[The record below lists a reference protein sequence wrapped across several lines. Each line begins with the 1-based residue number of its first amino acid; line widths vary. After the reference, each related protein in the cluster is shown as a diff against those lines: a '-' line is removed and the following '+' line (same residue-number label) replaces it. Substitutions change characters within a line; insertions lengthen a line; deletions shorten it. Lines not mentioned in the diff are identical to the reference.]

1 VSKSQPSMPA
11 WAPYTH
17 DDSAPWNLQRVVH
30 LHRRAGFAAPWE
42 QLQLDLADGPEAA
55 IGRVLEGKLPSAA
68 GEPFEVL
75 SRTIA
80 DAATA
85 SGNANRLKAW
95 WMYRMLFSPD
105 PLGERL
111 TLMWHNHFATS
122 NLKVQDLVLMR
133 GQNELMRRK
142 ARGPFG
148 ELLTAVITHPAML
161 TWLDADS
168 NRKGRANENLAREL
182 MELFTLG
189 EGEYAESDVLEAA
202 RALTGW
208 TVVSETGQLRME
220 RHDDGEKTIL
230 GVRGRFALDGLVELL
245 LNQPAAPRR
254 LAWRLCRT
262 FMGEGVVDDS
272 ALDQLASGLA
282 ANELRVDW
290 ALETMLRSRLFFSAA
305 NLRSRVAGPVEFVV
319 SAVRALDLLEP
330 PPSTLLLAEWASRMG
345 QDLFYPPNVGGWN
358 EGRSWLASRGLV
370 ARANFAAA
378 LAEGRLWNPVREL
391 PWAELAERLQIA
403 DSAGGEH
410 VRLAELLWGGLSPD
424 VSAASLMT
432 SGDSGGA
439 TLPETVA
446 HMLARPESQLN

>member
-1 VSKSQPSMPA
+1 VSDSQPSLPA
-11 WAPYTH
+11 WAPYAP
-17 DDSAPWNLQRVVH
+17 DDSLPWNLKRAVH

-42 QLQLDLADGPEAA
+42 QLQQDLAEGPEAA
-55 IGRVLEGKLPSAA
+55 IGRLLEGTLPTPA
-68 GEPFEVL
+68 GEQFELL

-80 DAATA
+80 DAAMA

-133 GQNELMRRK
+133 SQNELMRRQ

-148 ELLTAVITHPAML
+148 ELLTAVITHAAML
-161 TWLDADS
+161 KWLDADS

-189 EGEYAESDVLEAA
+189 VGNYAENDVLEAA

-208 TVVSETGQLRME
+208 TIVGETGQFRAQ
-220 RHDDGEKTIL
+220 RHDDGDKTIL

-245 LNQPAAPRR
+245 LDQPAAPRR
-254 LAWRLCRT
+254 LAWRLCKT
-262 FMGEGVVDDS
+262 FMGEGVVDDA
-272 ALDQLASGLA
+272 ALGQLAEGLA
-282 ANELRVDW
+282 AHELRIDW
-290 ALETMLRSRLFFSAA
+290 ALETMLRSQLFFSAA

-319 SAVRALDLLEP
+319 GAVRALDLLAP

-378 LAEGRLWNPVREL
+378 LAAGRLWNPAREL
-391 PWAELAERLQIA
+391 PLRELSERLEGA
-403 DSAGGEH
+403 DGSGNEQ
-410 VRLAELLWGGLSPD
+410 VQLADLLWGGLPSH
-424 VSAASLMT
+424 VLAASLIAQRN
-432 SGDSGGA
+432 SDGA
-439 TLPETVA
+439 TLPGTVA
-446 HMLARPESQLN
+446 RMLAHPESQLN